1 MGEYNNSTHLTV
13 LLQILNE
20 LIHVKRFTYRKH
32 FKMLAIYECTCVI
45 TPTRF
50 EVSVEQNLGLIVI
63 LSMYY
68 AYTY

>member
-1 MGEYNNSTHLTV
+1 MGEYNNSIHLTV

-20 LIHVKRFTYRKH
+20 LIHVKHFTDRKH

-45 TPTRF
+45 PPTRF
-50 EVSVEQNLGLIVI
+50 KVSEEQDLCLIGI

-68 AYTY
+68 AYI